1 MSESKSNSV
10 VEKLILFAVFLVFA
24 GIVVAFAC
32 KWNYV
37 GEDNSSQRAVSLQYI
52 TTSKTVTS
60 KTAENEVV
68 SGTKPSVTEKININT
83 ATVEELDTLPDIG
96 PAKAKAIVEYRDTES
111 KFFEIEDI
119 KNVSGIGEKTF
130 EKLKDLITVE

>member
-1 MSESKSNSV
+1 MSENKSNTV

-24 GIVVAFAC
+24 GIVVAFAF

-37 GEDNSSQRAVSLQYI
+37 GEDTSSQSIVSLQYI
-52 TTSKTVTS
+52 TSSKSATSEI
-60 KTAENEVV
+60 AEND
-68 SGTKPSVTEKININT
+68 STSSAKPSVTGKVNINT

-96 PAKAKAIVEYRDTES
+96 PAKAKAIIQYRETES

-119 KNVSGIGEKTF
+119 KKVSGIGDKTF
-130 EKLKDLITVE
+130 EKEPA